1 MIELVEVGGK
11 YVRWDDMQV
20 SLSTLSPRSTA
31 ISFLSSN
38 LHQSTTAKDGIPTS
52 GSSSTNPNYSSD
64 SVKQDK
70 IASFGKV
77 ASRGSGHAPSLP
89 ALSEM
94 REEEGDIEESKVNGV
109 NGQGQGINK
118 GSDRTDS

>member
-1 MIELVEVGGK
+1 M
-11 YVRWDDMQV
+11 
-20 SLSTLSPRSTA
+20 
-31 ISFLSSN
+31 
-38 LHQSTTAKDGIPTS
+38 
-52 GSSSTNPNYSSD
+52 
-64 SVKQDK
+64 
-70 IASFGKV
+70 